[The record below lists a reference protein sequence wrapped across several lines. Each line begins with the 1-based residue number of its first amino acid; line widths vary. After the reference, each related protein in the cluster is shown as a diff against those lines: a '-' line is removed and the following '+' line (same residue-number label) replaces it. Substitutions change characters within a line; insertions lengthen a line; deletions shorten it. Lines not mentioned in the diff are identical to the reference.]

1 MCDLWYAGG
10 TAQLLLEGVPFQS
23 MEKVGTAGAAAQLFH
38 CYEDGGTSGFL
49 FAVKDGA
56 PVRCLENMGRF
67 AGNGGGELLAW
78 EAGSKTSAPEYFHME
93 KGTAVPYGI
102 EEIPLETILDQENGK
117 AVYESILRQAGGDP
131 AKVSC
136 VRRENGLIHVTFSDG
151 DTRYYD
157 TYEIRD
163 ERLVLTDSGRG
174 GYSPEAV
181 RTQTETT
188 AQAEET
194 AQTEATTQTE
204 ATAQTEETVQ
214 TEETTSE
221 TEKE

>member
-1 MCDLWYAGG
+1 
-10 TAQLLLEGVPFQS
+10 
-23 MEKVGTAGAAAQLFH
+23 
-38 CYEDGGTSGFL
+38 
-49 FAVKDGA
+49 
-56 PVRCLENMGRF
+56 
-67 AGNGGGELLAW
+67 
-78 EAGSKTSAPEYFHME
+78 ME

-136 VRRENGLIHVTFSDG
+136 ARRENGLIHVTFSDG
-151 DTRYYD
+151 NTRFYD
-157 TYEIRD
+157 TYEIQD

-181 RTQTETT
+181 RAQPETT

-194 AQTEATTQTE
+194 AQTETTTQ
-204 ATAQTEETVQ
+204 AEETVQ